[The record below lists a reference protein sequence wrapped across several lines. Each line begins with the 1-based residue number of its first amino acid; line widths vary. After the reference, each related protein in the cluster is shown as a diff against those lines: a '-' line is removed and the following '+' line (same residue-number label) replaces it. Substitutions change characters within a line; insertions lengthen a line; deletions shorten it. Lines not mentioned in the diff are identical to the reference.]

1 MGVDDSNRV
10 QADFW
15 AAAGSM
21 WTADRDR
28 FDRQVDHHGR
38 AAIDALAP
46 ARGERVIDIG
56 CGAGS
61 TTLAIAEAVGPEGHV
76 HGLDIS
82 PTMIEGATAFAA
94 GRGVTNATFTVGDA
108 MVEPFDSD
116 TDALFSRFGVMFF
129 SDATAGFANM
139 LTALRP
145 GGRLGF
151 TCWQSPA
158 VNAWASMPLAIAGE
172 FVDIPFGGDST
183 APGPFSLG
191 DLDRL
196 RSVVEDAGFADV
208 AINPRVADA
217 TIGADLDDAIDFL
230 FRLIPPVAALEA
242 DDPAR
247 ASQLRTRLGQEMA
260 AWESPDGVKAP
271 SAVWIVTATRPS

>member
-145 GGRLGF
+145 GGRFGLHLLAVASGERLG
-151 TCWQSPA
+151 
-158 VNAWASMPLAIAGE
+158 L
-172 FVDIPFGGDST
+172 
-183 APGPFSLG
+183 
-191 DLDRL
+191 
-196 RSVVEDAGFADV
+196 
-208 AINPRVADA
+208 DA
-217 TIGADLDDAIDFL
+217 TSHCRRVRRHTFRRRLDGAWTVLS
-230 FRLIPPVAALEA
+230 R
-242 DDPAR
+242 
-247 ASQLRTRLGQEMA
+247 
-260 AWESPDGVKAP
+260 
-271 SAVWIVTATRPS
+271 